1 VSADLRGSDARGAAL
16 ALLAFA
22 IYSTHDVVVKFLG
35 GDYSPF
41 QLLFF
46 STLFGFP
53 VVTIMLMRDA
63 RDANLRPRH
72 PWWMALRTATAL
84 LTGAAAFTAFST
96 LPLAQTY
103 AIIFAAP
110 LIITILAI
118 PMLGER
124 VGWRRS
130 LAVAVGLGGV
140 IVVLQ
145 PGATDF
151 RLGHLAALT
160 AAVFSALGAVIT
172 RKIGGEERS
181 AVMLLYPM
189 MANFIVMGCALP
201 FVYREMPGLDL
212 GGMAL
217 MAVLGFVGGICL
229 LAAYRLG
236 RAVIIAPMQY
246 SQLIWATLYGA
257 LFFGERPEWNTA
269 LGAAIVIASGIY
281 IVFREDTPDVSNT
294 RPLLRSHTRFSV
306 GTAPRVGV
314 LNRILRR
321 GPRPDA

>member
-1 VSADLRGSDARGAAL
+1 MTGGFRNPDARGAAL

-22 IYSTHDVVVKFLG
+22 IYATHDVIVKFLG

-63 RDANLRPRH
+63 ADANLRPRH

-84 LTGAAAFTAFST
+84 LTGTAAFTAFST

-110 LIITILAI
+110 LLITVLAI

-130 LAVAVGLGGV
+130 LAVTVGLGGV
-140 IVVLQ
+140 VVVLQ
-145 PGATDF
+145 PGATAF
-151 RLGHLAALT
+151 ELGHLAALT

-172 RKIGGEERS
+172 RKIGADERS

-189 MANFIVMGCALP
+189 MANFIVMGCAMP
-201 FVYREMPGLDL
+201 FVYREMPGLDM
-212 GGMAL
+212 GAVVL
-217 MAVLGFVGGICL
+217 MAVLGFAGGLCL

-257 LFFGERPEWNTA
+257 LFFGERPDWNTA
-269 LGAAIVIASGIY
+269 IGAAIVIVSGIY
-281 IVFREDTPDVSNT
+281 IVFREDSPNVSNT

-314 LNRILRR
+314 LNRLLRR
-321 GPRPDA
+321 GPGPDS

>member
-1 VSADLRGSDARGAAL
+1 MTEGFRSPDARGAAL

-22 IYSTHDVVVKFLG
+22 IYATHDVIVKFLG

-63 RDANLRPRH
+63 ADANLRPHH

-84 LTGAAAFTAFST
+84 LTGTAAFTAFST

-110 LIITILAI
+110 LLITVLAI

-130 LAVAVGLGGV
+130 LAVAVGLCGV

-145 PGATDF
+145 PGATTF
-151 RLGHLAALT
+151 QLGHLAALT

-172 RKIGGEERS
+172 RKIGTEERA

-201 FVYREMPGLDL
+201 FVYREMPAPHL

-217 MAVLGFVGGICL
+217 MALLGFAGGLCL
-229 LAAYRLG
+229 LLAYRLG
-236 RAVIIAPMQY
+236 RAVIVAPMQY

-257 LFFGERPEWNTA
+257 LFFGERPDWNTA
-269 LGAAIVIASGIY
+269 IGAAIVIASGIY
-281 IVFREDTPDVSNT
+281 IVFREDSPNVSKT
-294 RPLLRSHTRFSV
+294 RPTLRSHTRFPT
-306 GTAPRVGV
+306 GTAPRVSV
-314 LNRILRR
+314 LNTLLRR
-321 GPRPDA
+321 DTRPDG

>member
-1 VSADLRGSDARGAAL
+1 MTGGIRGADARGAAL
-16 ALLAFA
+16 ALLAFG
-22 IYSTHDVVVKFLG
+22 IYATHDVVVKYLG
-35 GDYSPF
+35 GGYSPF

-63 RDANLRPRH
+63 SDANLRPRH

-84 LTGAAAFTAFST
+84 LTGTAAFTAFAT

-110 LIITILAI
+110 LLITLLAI

-130 LAVAVGLGGV
+130 LAVAVGLFGV
-140 IVVLQ
+140 VIVLQ
-145 PGATDF
+145 PGATAF
-151 RLGHLAALT
+151 ELGHVAALT
-160 AAVFSALGAVIT
+160 AAIFSALGAVIT
-172 RKIGGEERS
+172 RKIGAEERS

-201 FVYREMPGLDL
+201 FVYREMPGPDM
-212 GGMAL
+212 GGVAL
-217 MAVLGFVGGICL
+217 MAILGFAGGLCL
-229 LAAYRLG
+229 LAAYRTA
-236 RAVIIAPMQY
+236 RAVIVAPMQY

-257 LFFGERPEWNTA
+257 LFFGERPDWHTA
-269 LGAAIVIASGIY
+269 IGATIVIASGIY
-281 IVFREDTPDVSNT
+281 IVLREDAPNVSNT

-314 LNRILRR
+314 LNRLLRR
-321 GPRPDA
+321 KPRPDA